1 MKIRLTNDTIVRFK
15 AGTVLE
21 VETSEANRLIAFKNA
36 EPVAEEKKEKTAKKK
51 AGK

>member
-1 MKIRLTNDTIVRFK
+1 MKVVLKRDTVVRFK

-21 VETSEANRLIAFKNA
+21 VEDQEGLRLIAFGNA
-36 EPVAEEKKEKTAKKK
+36 AKAEEPKPKKTTKK